1 MRDFKYSEKISLS
14 TLPYINAESKDV
26 LLACPHR
33 LLILSRPIVS
43 QQQGTKA
50 VAKGAFVCMHIVAP
64 ISRCSPACLLLP
76 CETWSWSGTQAHSH
90 VLPMAGSRH
99 RATRAAALGPQ
110 ILEAPTP
117 TVYDIANI
125 ESFKVKL
132 ARTTCLL
139 WRFFICQFDWF
150 IIIMFP

>member
-50 VAKGAFVCMHIVAP
+50 VAKGAFVCMHIFAP
-64 ISRCSPACLLLP
+64 ISRCSPACLPSPLRDL
-76 CETWSWSGTQAHSH
+76 ELIWNTQ
-90 VLPMAGSRH
+90 PR
-99 RATRAAALGPQ
+99 
-110 ILEAPTP
+110 PTHGR
-117 TVYDIANI
+117 
-125 ESFKVKL
+125 L
-132 ARTTCLL
+132 
-139 WRFFICQFDWF
+139 
-150 IIIMFP
+150 